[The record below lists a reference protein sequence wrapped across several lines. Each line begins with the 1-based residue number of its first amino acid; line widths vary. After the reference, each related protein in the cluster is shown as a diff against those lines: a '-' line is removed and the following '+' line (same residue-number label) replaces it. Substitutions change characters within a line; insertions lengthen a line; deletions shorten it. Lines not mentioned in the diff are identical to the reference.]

1 MANSKQDRNE
11 ERVSPM
17 ILHTHTH
24 THTHTH
30 NEAVNTNF
38 LKFKSALGIKTPRAF
53 LWVNPGSFS
62 GILKDLPGFFT
73 LGGG

>member
-24 THTHTH
+24 TH
-30 NEAVNTNF
+30 NESLNTTF
-38 LKFKSALGIKTPRAF
+38 LKFKSALGVKTPRAF